1 MEEDGFDSKYHRY
14 VTLFDNEGF
23 ESIIDITCDDMEKMS
38 AALEDREDPENEI
51 YSLINTMTLRALFNP
66 HRNPEIWVFWSHI
79 DEKTLWKVSQETPQQ
94 LADLIRKIGV
104 SVTKPKSKKTN
115 VIE

>member
-1 MEEDGFDSKYHRY
+1 MEEDGIDNKYRRY

-23 ESIIDITCDDMEKMS
+23 ESIIDITCGNMEKMS

-51 YSLINTMTLRALFNP
+51 YSLVNTMTLRARFNP
-66 HRNPEIWVFWSHI
+66 QRNPEIWVFWSHI
-79 DEKTLWKVSQETPQQ
+79 DEETLWKVSQETPQQ
-94 LADLIRKIGV
+94 LADLIRKIGI
-104 SVTKPKSKKTN
+104 SVVKPKSKKTN